1 MRKSS
6 LIFYFT
12 RVFEFAKAEQL
23 LYMFKRSSL
32 FFFLVTLEIFQIR
45 REFFFVVNQNVSI
58 RFLVVIVFF
67 SFDLSDF
74 PDKTGVL
81 LYS

>member
-6 LIFYFT
+6 LIFYFP
-12 RVFEFAKAEQL
+12 RVFEFAKAELL

-45 REFFFVVNQNVSI
+45 REFSFVVNQNVSI
-58 RFLVVIVFF
+58 RFLAVIEFF
-67 SFDLSDF
+67 R
-74 PDKTGVL
+74 
-81 LYS
+81 